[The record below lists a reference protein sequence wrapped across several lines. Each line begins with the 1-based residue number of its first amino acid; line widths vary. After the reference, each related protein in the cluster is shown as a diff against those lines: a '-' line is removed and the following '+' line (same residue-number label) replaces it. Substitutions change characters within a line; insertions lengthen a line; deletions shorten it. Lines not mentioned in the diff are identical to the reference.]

1 MKQSCPKCKT
11 IIEINEKEYEPG
23 SIVEKQCPLCDNKVS
38 FAIPS
43 RKEEES
49 KENAALRKE
58 LEALKEQMNQVI
70 AGQAGKG
77 AAGGATQTAAN
88 TTQEGQIRQS
98 GQEGQTE
105 QNGERIN
112 TTSRQRPVAAGI
124 NERKP
129 ITPIPVQK
137 KSHKGLIIG
146 LVAGGLVFLAV
157 ILFALFALFGS
168 CGGSHN
174 NDYSYNYAETT
185 ATEYR
190 EEATEYNETIIRR
203 DEFSVGSGKKV
214 RIAHGNLQYN
224 PSDQKWRFAPHQYD
238 YIGAGNENISY
249 SYNGWLDQFAWGTG
263 NIPANFATANSEFT
277 TFYDWGNYCQQGNW
291 RTPTM
296 SEWLYLFTGRH
307 NASQLY
313 AYATVCGVQG
323 VVVLP
328 DDFEQPSGVSYTAG
342 RSYGSNYYDSRDWEM
357 MERAGAIFLP
367 TSGKRNGYTV
377 DKYGTD
383 GDYWS
388 STPKGDDR
396 AYNLDFDGTQL
407 TANDNS
413 QRHYGFAVR
422 LVQDVY

>member
-77 AAGGATQTAAN
+77 AAGGATQTAGNA
-88 TTQEGQIRQS
+88 TQEGQIRQS
-98 GQEGQTE
+98 GQRVQTE

-112 TTSRQRPVAAGI
+112 TTSRQRPVAAGS

-129 ITPIPVQK
+129 VTPIPIKK

-146 LVAGGLVFLAV
+146 LVAGSLVFLAV
-157 ILFALFALFGS
+157 ILIALFALFGS
-168 CGGSHN
+168 HN
-174 NDYSYNYAETT
+174 NDNDTT
-185 ATEYR
+185 ATEYIA
-190 EEATEYNETIIRR
+190 EEETMYTEAMTRH

-214 RIAHGNLQYN
+214 HFAPGNLQYN

-263 NIPANFATANSEFT
+263 NIPANFAVVNSEFIS
-277 TFYDWGNYCQQGNW
+277 FNDWGDYCNLGNW
-291 RTPTM
+291 RTPSM

-407 TANDNS
+407 TANDDS

-422 LVQDVY
+422 LVLDVY